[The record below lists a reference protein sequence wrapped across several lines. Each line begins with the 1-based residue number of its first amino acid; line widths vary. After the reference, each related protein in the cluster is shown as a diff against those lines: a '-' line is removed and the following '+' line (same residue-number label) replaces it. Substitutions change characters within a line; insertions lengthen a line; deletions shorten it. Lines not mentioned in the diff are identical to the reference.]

1 MGSEGED
8 RPTGIMKRLLR
19 AYAARSGRN
28 PTEIERI
35 AREAR
40 ESDLLHGRTARI
52 ILGAAEGEKWAIWIG
67 RATTVLIVGGIYIL
81 IAGSLGWPNSAL
93 VVPFGFC
100 VLVAVVCFALALSR
114 LFRWYGIL
122 LFGPRDDRP
131 SDEARGGA
139 ALPEDNADVDGGT
152 GRASAPG

>member
-8 RPTGIMKRLLR
+8 RPTGSMKRLLR

-28 PTEIERI
+28 PTAIERI

-52 ILGAAEGEKWAIWIG
+52 ILGAAEGYKS
-67 RATTVLIVGGIYIL
+67 ATWLEHAATVMIVGGIYAL
-81 IAGSLGWPNSAL
+81 IAGSLEWPTPLL

-100 VLVAVVCFALALSR
+100 VLVAVVCFALALVR
-114 LFRWYGIL
+114 MFGWYGIL